1 MPFSFPP
8 GVPCRSSTQIF
19 LVNKS
24 IRDEASPSRNSLVKS
39 DESNNG
45 RTHRRVFLYVVILA
59 QSGVHGDNLRPRKR
73 KPWW

>member
-1 MPFSFPP
+1 MPFSFLFPL

-24 IRDEASPSRNSLVKS
+24 IRDEASPLGNNLVKS
-39 DESNNG
+39 DESDNG

-59 QSGVHGDNLRPRKR
+59 QSGVHGGNL
-73 KPWW
+73 